1 MWEFWKNI
9 RGEVKLRLV
18 GRVKWWD
25 AAARKAR

>member
-18 GRVKWWD
+18 GRVNWWD
-25 AAARKAR
+25 EAARKAG